1 MDFIDEKF
9 GENDDRLFSETGIY
23 GRTDRDPRDGT
34 VNMSLSELS
43 VYLMVMIF
51 SLIQFIL
58 IVRYFGRLQ
67 LYFNRLQAEIKKK
80 IQEENGGFD
89 IPDNEF

>member
-1 MDFIDEKF
+1 MDFIDEQF
-9 GENDDRLFSETGIY
+9 GEHDDSLFFETGVY

-58 IVRYFGRLQ
+58 IVRYFGRL
-67 LYFNRLQAEIKKK
+67 
-80 IQEENGGFD
+80 
-89 IPDNEF
+89 